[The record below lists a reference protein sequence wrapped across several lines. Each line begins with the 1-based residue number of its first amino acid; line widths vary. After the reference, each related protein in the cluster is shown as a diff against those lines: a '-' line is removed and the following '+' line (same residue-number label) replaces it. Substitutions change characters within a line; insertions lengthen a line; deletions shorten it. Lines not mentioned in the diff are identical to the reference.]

1 MYGRM
6 GRLTAL
12 VTMVVSTV
20 AGRGVSDG
28 THRIRDAAG
37 ALTWLVGIVS
47 VELGRDASCYGHLD
61 EEYDRM

>member
-1 MYGRM
+1 MGGW

-12 VTMVVSTV
+12 VTMVVRTV

-28 THRIRDAAG
+28 TYQIRDAAG

-47 VELGRDASCYGHLD
+47 VELGRNASCYGHLD